1 MCLYKIPWNMNR
13 DIFLW
18 KLDIP
23 SIWKKQRIYL
33 VFGLRNS
40 QNWLYYTANGS
51 KILTYLIYKFILLIF
66 MIPHDSD
73 IDNLRLNF
81 NSDLC

>member
-1 MCLYKIPWNMNR
+1 MNR

-18 KLDIP
+18 KLDTP
-23 SIWKKQRIYL
+23 SIWKKQRTYL
-33 VFGLRNS
+33 EFGLRNS
-40 QNWLYYTANGS
+40 QNWLYNTACDYSTFENGS
-51 KILTYLIYKFILLIF
+51 KMLTYLIYKLILLIF
-66 MIPHDSD
+66 MIPHDPD